1 MREIFLNV
9 IDDQDD
15 SIPLEEIIEKRLFI
29 SEGLTRYNN
38 LRRFK
43 NEFYTKFYILI
54 TKPIE
59 SQEFAVAKEDFE
71 IFCIKCDKEVYA
83 RNNEIF

>member
-15 SIPLEEIIEKRLFI
+15 SVPLEEIIEKRLFI

-54 TKPIE
+54 TKPIK
-59 SQEFAVAKEDFE
+59 SQEFIEAKEEFE
-71 IFCIKCDKEVYA
+71 NFCIKCDKHSFA
-83 RNNEIF
+83 SDNELF